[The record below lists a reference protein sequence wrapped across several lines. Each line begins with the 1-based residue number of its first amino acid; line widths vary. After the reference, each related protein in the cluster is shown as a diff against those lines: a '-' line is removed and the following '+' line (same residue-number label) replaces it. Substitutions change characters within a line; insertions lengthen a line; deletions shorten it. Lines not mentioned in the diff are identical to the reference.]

1 MSCPNRDFLEITV
14 HTARCGDCNARN
26 TSLLKRCPRCG
37 HQQCVPCNEI
47 RNGAHGMHLMNRSS
61 LPAVQS
67 GQTSPSMERDP
78 SSVGYRS
85 GPGNGEG
92 SSRQPSKR
100 SSRKRDASRE
110 EPAQVPKRKKL
121 AKSSMRGDA
130 ERLSANNAGRRR
142 PGTSDAPISI
152 RSSSPSPGLFVS
164 APARSATHARPEA
177 VRWSPRSDDHQRSQ
191 YRPLSPS
198 LPTPSPASPQSP
210 NVTMA
215 PRRQDLPVFGR
226 FFEADS
232 SIFDDVAHQGGREL
246 LASQTGLVN
255 GDTVVPSIEIYED
268 SPALDATSS
277 NTALA
282 EDQEA
287 TQRRHRDHS
296 ASTIVDEYTPT
307 APIHYR
313 ADSTP
318 EPIPLASLPSHAG
331 PLPLQEL
338 PVERREPPPSNG
350 QLRHRRNPFD
360 FPDPPQQQHR
370 NDERRSSPG
379 NEENEDPAQI
389 LNRLPLSSSSTQ
401 RASPASRQSPTRY
414 VVARPWPSTAPQ
426 QSTRTQ
432 VQITRRI
439 ASSDTEEE
447 LAERRPRRARFN
459 RVVLDD
465 EEDEEEGN
473 PAESQF
479 QPGPNLRL
487 RGDAVIEQ
495 PAHHAVVTRTPEQ
508 LSTTHRSTPLFS
520 AAQLRP
526 RERSPSAY
534 NHRATRSGRFAPRQP
549 DNIPALP
556 TATMSTQ
563 RPVNSEPAL
572 ATRTRARPGT
582 YEALEEELDKIPFD
596 EAHYRQP
603 RPPLPPFVGLDK
615 LKPASRASVV
625 AYREDY
631 ERGRQQEIADFDTWK
646 FEEHR
651 KLEEKRLA
659 ESRRRRRAAERSYTG
674 PAHPPEGSRSARVHP
689 AGRSTAALAESGM
702 IVSKEGIVYS
712 AVRDLPPPKRNPRA
726 DADPRTQTK
735 KMMQH
740 LPGEDWDWE
749 SYGKLHGALHMD
761 DQLPPAQ
768 RKLSRE
774 EREKA
779 EQVLLEF
786 IPDTLPLKPVEKEAD
801 KE

>member
-1 MSCPNRDFLEITV
+1 
-14 HTARCGDCNARN
+14 
-26 TSLLKRCPRCG
+26 
-37 HQQCVPCNEI
+37 
-47 RNGAHGMHLMNRSS
+47 
-61 LPAVQS
+61 
-67 GQTSPSMERDP
+67 
-78 SSVGYRS
+78 
-85 GPGNGEG
+85 
-92 SSRQPSKR
+92 
-100 SSRKRDASRE
+100 
-110 EPAQVPKRKKL
+110 
-121 AKSSMRGDA
+121 
-130 ERLSANNAGRRR
+130 
-142 PGTSDAPISI
+142 
-152 RSSSPSPGLFVS
+152 
-164 APARSATHARPEA
+164 
-177 VRWSPRSDDHQRSQ
+177 
-191 YRPLSPS
+191 
-198 LPTPSPASPQSP
+198 
-210 NVTMA
+210 MA
-215 PRRQDLPVFGR
+215 PRRQDPPVFGR
-226 FFEADS
+226 FFGADS
-232 SIFDDVAHQGGREL
+232 SVFDDVAHQGGRAL
-246 LASQTGLVN
+246 PASQTGLVN

-268 SPALDATSS
+268 SPDSPALDAASP

-287 TQRRHRDHS
+287 TQQRHRDHS

-318 EPIPLASLPSHAG
+318 EPIPLASIPSHAG

-338 PVERREPPPSNG
+338 PVERREPAPSNG
-350 QLRHRRNPFD
+350 QPRHRRNPFD
-360 FPDPPQQQHR
+360 FPDPPRQQHR

-426 QSTRTQ
+426 QSTRAQAQT
-432 VQITRRI
+432 TRRI

-459 RVVLDD
+459 RVFLND
-465 EEDEEEGN
+465 EDDEEEGN
-473 PAESQF
+473 PAESHF

-487 RGDAVIEQ
+487 REKVNEE
-495 PAHHAVVTRTPEQ
+495 PAHHAVVTQTPEQ
-508 LSTTHRSTPLFS
+508 HGITHRSTPLFS
-520 AAQLRP
+520 SAQLRP

-549 DNIPALP
+549 DNIPPLP

-563 RPVNSEPAL
+563 RPLNSEPAL
-572 ATRTRARPGT
+572 VTRTRARPGT

-603 RPPLPPFVGLDK
+603 RAALPPFVGLDK
-615 LKPASRASVV
+615 LKPANRVSVV
-625 AYREDY
+625 AYREQY
-631 ERGRQQEIADFDTWK
+631 ERERQQEIADFDTWR

-659 ESRRRRRAAERSYTG
+659 ESRRRRRRAAERSHTG
-674 PAHPPEGSRSARVHP
+674 PDHPPEGSRSARVHP
-689 AGRSTAALAESGM
+689 AGRSAAALAESGM

-779 EQVLLEF
+779 EKVLLEF